1 MRLITRKCV
10 YGTTQLGDIR
20 LAGFARNSP
29 VPIGRQK
36 IGVLV
41 IDDHAG
47 MREGITA
54 MVNAQTD
61 MTVVG
66 QAGNGEEAIQ
76 QFKDLRPDVSLL
88 DWNLPVVQGEE
99 VLRTLNADIPKPRVI
114 VMSALNAETCIRRAL
129 SLGAQSYLHKDML
142 RRELLPAIRAVHEGQ
157 QYMPEEIARLLESGN

>member
-1 MRLITRKCV
+1 VIYFWRVLPE
-10 YGTTQLGDIR
+10 
-20 LAGFARNSP
+20 SPP
-29 VPIGRQK
+29 VPIGQQK
-36 IGVLV
+36 IAVLV

>member
-1 MRLITRKCV
+1 
-10 YGTTQLGDIR
+10 LGDIR
-20 LAGFARNSP
+20 LAGFARKSP

-41 IDDHAG
+41 IDDHVG

-54 MVNAQTD
+54 MVNAQAD

-99 VLRTLNADIPKPRVI
+99 VLRTLNADLPKPRVI

-157 QYMPEEIARLLESGN
+157 QYMPEEIARLLETGN

>member
-1 MRLITRKCV
+1 LE
-10 YGTTQLGDIR
+10 
-20 LAGFARNSP
+20 GFARKSS
-29 VPIGRQK
+29 VPLEQQK

-41 IDDHAG
+41 IDDHVG

-54 MVNAQTD
+54 VVNAQSD

-66 QAGNGEEAIQ
+66 QAGNGREAIQ
-76 QFKDLRPDVSLL
+76 QFRDLRPDVSLL

-99 VLRTLNADIPKPRVI
+99 VLRTLNAEIPKPRVI

-157 QYMPEEIARLLESGN
+157 QYMPEEIAKLLETGN